1 MNITKKILYL
11 ALFLFFS
18 SLVAQSKQ
26 ESAKITITGKIIE
39 KSSTAPLEY
48 ATITFFKPNTVKAAF
63 GGITNAKGE
72 FSIEIIPG
80 SYNVKFEFISFK
92 TIEMKDKIFN
102 ISTTLGTISLEDA
115 AQQLETVEIR
125 AEKTTID
132 IKLDKKVYNVGK
144 DIMVKGGTV
153 SDVLDNIPSVSV
165 DADGAVSLR
174 GNENVRILID
184 GKPSNAINI
193 NDALKLIAAD
203 AIDKVEVVTNPS
215 ARYDAEGGGGILNII
230 LKKGKNQGLNGT
242 FIASV
247 GEPKNTGLSA
257 NVNLKSEQFNLFSTV
272 GYNDRLNIGKTLIDQ
287 EKIGTTGLV
296 ESFLNERR
304 TNDRANKNVN
314 INFGIELYLDKSTS
328 WTNAFN
334 YRKSDGTNREDVNYY
349 NFNQNRDFIFS
360 NNRLNDLTS
369 LSEAA
374 EYTSNL
380 VKNFKKSGHKLTIDS
395 SFGLNKEKENANI
408 EGKYNESGAQI
419 SSERTAKAD
428 KQNRNLIQIDY
439 VLPIKDNTQF
449 EAGFRGNY
457 LNLFSDYKVE
467 RKDLTTGVFSNIENF
482 TGTLGYIENVN
493 AAYVQFGS
501 KIKKFSFLTGLRFED
516 SHIEVNQAATNKFNT
531 KKYNNFFPSVFL
543 TYELSKNTNIS
554 LNYSKRITRPR
565 DRFINPFSSYSSNIN
580 LFEGNPDLNP
590 TYSDAY
596 DVGFL
601 KKWDKI
607 TLSTSAYFNHTQDA
621 FQVVR
626 FQNGNVENGIPVVIN
641 KPFNLSTDD
650 RLGFELN
657 LNYNFKKWWKINGNF
672 NFFYNTTDGDF
683 TYTNTANQIVVQNF
697 DNKSTSWTSRL
708 SSKINLPYKID
719 WQTNFNYNAPL
730 KYAQG
735 LNVGVASA
743 NLAFSKDVLK
753 DMATISFNIS
763 DVFNSRKMIREV
775 NLPTLTSYSEM
786 QRNVRQF
793 TLSFT
798 YRFNKKKTDR
808 ETKPRQNGEGENEI
822 MG

>member
-1 MNITKKILYL
+1 MYITKKILSL

-18 SLVAQSKQ
+18 SLIAQSKQ
-26 ESAKITITGKIIE
+26 EPTKITITGKIVE
-39 KSSTAPLEY
+39 KSSNAPLEY
-48 ATITFFKPNTVKAAF
+48 ATITFFRPNTAKAAF

-80 SYNVKFEFISFK
+80 TYNVKFEFISFK
-92 TIEMKDKIFN
+92 TIEINDKN
-102 ISTTLGTISLEDA
+102 LKLSSTLGTVALEDDA
-115 AQQLETVEIR
+115 KQLETVEVR

-132 IKLDKKVYNVGK
+132 IKLDKKVYSVGK

-193 NDALKLIAAD
+193 NDALKLISAD

-230 LKKGKNQGLNGT
+230 LKKGKNKGLNAT

-247 GEPKNTGLSA
+247 GEPKNTGVSA
-257 NVNLKSEQFNLFSTV
+257 NVNLKSELFNLFSTV
-272 GYNDRLNIGKTLIDQ
+272 GYNDRLNIGKTVINQ
-287 EKIGTTGLV
+287 EKIGSTGQV
-296 ESFLNERR
+296 ESFLKERR
-304 TNDRANKNVN
+304 TNDRSNENIN
-314 INFGIELYLDKSTS
+314 INFGIELYVDKSTS

-334 YRKSDGTNREDVNYY
+334 YRKSDGNNTEDVNYY
-349 NFNQNRDFIFS
+349 NFNQNLDFTFS
-360 NNRLNDLTS
+360 NNRFNDLNS
-369 LSEAA
+369 FSEAA

-380 VKNFKKSGHKLTIDS
+380 VKNFKKSGHKLIIDS
-395 SFGLNKEKENANI
+395 SFGLNTERENSQI
-408 EGKYNESGAQI
+408 EGKFNESGAQI
-419 SSERTAKAD
+419 SSERTRKND
-428 KQNRNLIQIDY
+428 KQNRNLIQVDY
-439 VLPIKDNTQF
+439 VLPIKENTQV

-457 LNLFSDYKVE
+457 INLLAEYQVE
-467 RKDLTTGVFSNIENF
+467 TKNLATGIFSNIPNF
-482 TGTLGYIENVN
+482 TGELEYIENVN
-493 AAYVQFGS
+493 ALYAQFGS
-501 KIKKFSFLTGLRFED
+501 KIKKFSYLAGLRFED
-516 SHIEVNQAATNKFNT
+516 SHIEVNQTASNNFNT
-531 KKYNNFFPSVFL
+531 KKYNNFFPSLFL
-543 TYELSKNTNIS
+543 TYELSKNANIS

-565 DRFINPFSSYSSNIN
+565 DRFLNPFTSYSSNIN

-590 TYSDAY
+590 TFSDAY
-596 DVGFL
+596 DLGFL
-601 KKWDKI
+601 KKWTKL
-607 TLSTSAYFNHTQDA
+607 TLNTSVYFNHTEDA
-621 FQVVR
+621 FQFVR
-626 FQNGNVENGIPVVIN
+626 YQNGNIENGVPVVVN
-641 KPFNLSTDD
+641 KPFNLSTND

-672 NFFYNTTDGDF
+672 NFFYNTSDGDF
-683 TYTNTANQIVVQNF
+683 TFTSTNGQVIVQDF
-697 DNKSTSWTSRL
+697 DNKATSWTSRL
-708 SSKINLPYKID
+708 TSKINLPYKID
-719 WQTNFNYNAPL
+719 WQTNVTYNAPL

-735 LNVGVASA
+735 LNVGVAAA

-753 DMATISFNIS
+753 DKATISFNIS

-775 NLPTLTSYSEM
+775 NLPSLNSYSEM

-798 YRFNKKKTDR
+798 YRLNNKKTER
-808 ETKPRQNGEGENEI
+808 EARPRPNGDGENEI